1 MNVVVINIYR
11 HTTPFNHPNQEANL
25 VLLELDLLPAE
36 AAVVENWDVHIRC
49 IQAHKRGPQN
59 YHVHPAGSRLQRT
72 HRLIVFAVKDN
83 FCL

>member
-36 AAVVENWDVHIRC
+36 AAVVEN
-49 IQAHKRGPQN
+49 
-59 YHVHPAGSRLQRT
+59 
-72 HRLIVFAVKDN
+72 
-83 FCL
+83 